1 MKFYASTLQIGDMV
15 EFRGSEDVPPAMGT
29 IIAIKRNTAGDASL
43 DEYFVQVGSN
53 LIGIFLASQLT
64 YVESGVRVLA
74 HV

>member
-1 MKFYASTLQIGDMV
+1 MKFYTSTLQIGDMV
-15 EFRGSEDVPPAMGT
+15 ESMGADDVPPAMGT